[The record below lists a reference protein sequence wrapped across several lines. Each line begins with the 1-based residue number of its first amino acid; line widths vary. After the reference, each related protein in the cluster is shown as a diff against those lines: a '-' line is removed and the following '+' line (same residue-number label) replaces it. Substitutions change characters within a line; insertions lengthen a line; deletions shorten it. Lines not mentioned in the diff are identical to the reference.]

1 MIVDETSKKIVDN
14 VVKSD
19 DILNNN
25 IASQPHLLYLRFA
38 RPSTDTISAAIE
50 LIEARR
56 ESNPEMDAIYLLS
69 PEPHI
74 VECLLADFELRRYR
88 RGFLV
93 WTNLL
98 DPALRRKIDE
108 FPGVRQLR
116 ASSRTLFVDF
126 YPRES
131 HLVTFR
137 DPWSFPMLYHPAC
150 NAIVPKHMQLLAQR
164 VSLDQPWIFLFF
176 SLVSIE
182 REC

>member
-1 MIVDETSKKIVDN
+1 MV
-14 VVKSD
+14 
-19 DILNNN
+19 
-25 IASQPHLLYLRFA
+25 
-38 RPSTDTISAAIE
+38 RPSFADTASPVAIE

-56 ESNPEMDAIYLLS
+56 EFNPDMDAIYLLS

-74 VECLLADFELRRYR
+74 VECLLADFEVRRYR

-98 DPALRRKIDE
+98 DPALRRRIDE

-126 YPRES
+126 YPRET

-137 DPWSFPMLYHPAC
+137 DPWSFPMLFHPGC
-150 NAIVPKHMQLLAQR
+150 NALVPKHLQLLAQR
-164 VSLDQPWIFLFF
+164 VSSDQHYLYENESSMLTILAR
-176 SLVSIE
+176 L
-182 REC
+182 REYASR